1 MELDCLTGEH
11 VTERMDLYYDAG
23 QMINVGIE
31 VGQIEGGLV
40 MALGWL
46 KTETLTW
53 DEKGAK
59 ESGTWNYKVP
69 MHKDLP
75 KTLNITHNPDVPE
88 FENGKS
94 KN

>member
-1 MELDCLTGEH
+1 
-11 VTERMDLYYDAG
+11 MDLYYDAG

-31 VGQIEGGLV
+31 LGQIEGGLV

-53 DEKGAK
+53 DENGGK

-75 KTLNITHNPDVPE
+75 KTLNITLNRDAPE

-94 KN
+94 ENYMCCV